1 MRMRTFVPLTSLG
14 LCVAGFALNAAAA
27 SAQSDPRVGL
37 HAGWWDAQQAARN
50 MTLVGSGKKAEGFY
64 NPVNAGDFGF
74 LNGDLAFKGN
84 IIVQG
89 GFHGIQVWDVSDPH
103 NPRLRSTFACPGG
116 QGDPTL
122 YRNLLFFSV
131 EETRGRIDCAG
142 QGVQDTVSKERFRG
156 VRIFDVSDIDHPKQV
171 AAVQTCR
178 GSHTHTLVADP
189 KDSKNV
195 YIYVSG
201 TAGVRSP
208 NELAGC
214 SDKMP
219 EQDPKT
225 SLFRIDVIKV
235 PLDHPQDAKVVSN
248 PRIFAD
254 AAGNVAGLW
263 KGGAH
268 GEGTQSTNVTD
279 QCHDITVYSAIG
291 MAAGACSGN
300 GLLLDIRDP
309 ANPKRL
315 DAAADPNFAYWH
327 SATFSNDGKKVL
339 FSDEWGGGVAPK
351 CRASD
356 NPKWGADA
364 IFTIDHGKMTQ
375 KGYFK
380 LPAPQTD
387 QENCVAHNGS
397 LIPVPGRDILAQ
409 GWYQGGVSDLRL
421 HRSVESEGDRVL
433 RPRSDGF
440 DEALPE
446 RILGRVLVQR
456 LDLRFGD
463 RPRDRHLRAQAER
476 VPVAKRD
483 RRCKADTRRPA
494 QRAEPAALRVAG
506 EHRRA
511 ALVSRSIGAEQRSG
525 RRQDHGR
532 ARCVEQSRVDEGL
545 GAECGAQFGRGEV
558 GRGREGGIGRGE
570 SPSRRRRRSRL
581 GQTLGRYNFV
591 AWFWQPGE
599 LRHQRIERTRT
610 ETSTT
615 ASVRVRC
622 RFSLCGCQPC

>member
-1 MRMRTFVPLTSLG
+1 MRMRTFVALTSLG
-14 LCVAGFALNAAAA
+14 LCVAGLALGATTA

-50 MTLVGSGKKAEGFY
+50 MALVGSGKKAEGFY
-64 NPVNAGDFGF
+64 NPADAGDFGF

-131 EETRGRIDCAG
+131 EETRGRVDCGG
-142 QGVQDTVSKERFRG
+142 QGIQDTVSKERFRG
-156 VRIFDVSDIDHPKQV
+156 VRIFDVSDIAHPKQV

-214 SDKMP
+214 SNKTP

-254 AAGNVAGLW
+254 AAGNIAGLW

-279 QCHDITVYSAIG
+279 QCHDITVYSAVG

-300 GLLLDIRDP
+300 GILLDIRDP

-351 CRASD
+351 CRATD

-380 LPAPQTD
+380 IPDPQTD

-397 LIPVPGRDILAQ
+397 LVPVPGRDILVQ
-409 GWYQGGVSDLRL
+409 GWYQGGI
-421 HRSVESEGDRVL
+421 SVFDFTDPSSPKEIAFFDRGPMDSTKLYLSGFWAGYWYNGLIYGSE
-433 RPRSDGF
+433 
-440 DEALPE
+440 
-446 RILGRVLVQR
+446 
-456 LDLRFGD
+456 
-463 RPRDRHLRAQAER
+463 
-476 VPVAKRD
+476 
-483 RRCKADTRRPA
+483 
-494 QRAEPAALRVAG
+494 
-506 EHRRA
+506 
-511 ALVSRSIGAEQRSG
+511 
-525 RRQDHGR
+525 
-532 ARCVEQSRVDEGL
+532 
-545 GAECGAQFGRGEV
+545 
-558 GRGREGGIGRGE
+558 IGRGIDIFELKPSEFLSQNEIDAAKLIHVDLLNVQNQQRYVWPANIAVPRAYLDQLERSNGLAADKVTAARDALSKAE
-570 SPSRRRRRSRL
+570 SMKGSARSAALNSLAGKLDAGAKGASDAAKVRL
-581 GQTLGRYNFV
+581 
-591 AWFWQPGE
+591 A
-599 LRHQRIERTRT
+599 
-610 ETSTT
+610 
-615 ASVRVRC
+615 AAAVRD
-622 RFSLCGCQPC
+622 LAKH

>member
-1 MRMRTFVPLTSLG
+1 MRLRTFVSHTSIRLG
-14 LCVAGFALNAAAA
+14 VAGLAFTAAAA
-27 SAQSDPRVGL
+27 RAQTDPRVGL
-37 HAGWWDAQQAARN
+37 HAGWWDAQQAERN

-64 NPVNAGDFGF
+64 NPSDAGDFGF

-84 IIVQG
+84 IVVQG
-89 GFHGIQVWDVSDPH
+89 GFHGIQVWDVSDPR
-103 NPRLRSTFACPGG
+103 NPRLRSTFPCPGG

-131 EETRGRIDCAG
+131 EETRGRIDCGG

-156 VRIFDVSDIDHPKQV
+156 VRIFDVSDIDHPKQL

-178 GSHTHTLVADP
+178 GSHTHTLVVDP

-214 SDKMP
+214 SDKAP

-225 SLFRIDVIKV
+225 SRFRIDVIKV
-235 PLDHPQDAKVVSN
+235 PLDRPQDAKVVSN

-254 AAGNVAGLW
+254 AAGHVAGLW

-300 GLLLDIRDP
+300 GILLDIRDP
-309 ANPKRL
+309 VNPKRL
-315 DAAADPNFAYWH
+315 DAASDPNFAYWH

-351 CRASD
+351 CRSTD

-380 LPAPQTD
+380 IPAPQTD

-409 GWYQGGVSDLRL
+409 GWYQGGVSVFDFTDP
-421 HRSVESEGDRVL
+421 SNPKEIAFFDRGPMDSTKL
-433 RPRSDGF
+433 YLSGF
-440 DEALPE
+440 W
-446 RILGRVLVQR
+446 
-456 LDLRFGD
+456 
-463 RPRDRHLRAQAER
+463 
-476 VPVAKRD
+476 
-483 RRCKADTRRPA
+483 
-494 QRAEPAALRVAG
+494 AAYWYNGLIYGG
-506 EHRRA
+506 E
-511 ALVSRSIGAEQRSG
+511 
-525 RRQDHGR
+525 
-532 ARCVEQSRVDEGL
+532 
-545 GAECGAQFGRGEV
+545 
-558 GRGREGGIGRGE
+558 IGRGLDIFELKPSEFLSQNEIDAAKLIHVDLLNVQNQQRYVWPANIAVPRAYLDQLERNNGLAADKITAARNGLSKAE
-570 SPSRRRRRSRL
+570 SLKGSARSAALNSLAGKLDGDAKGASDAAKVRL
-581 GQTLGRYNFV
+581 AAAAVR
-591 AWFWQPGE
+591 E
-599 LRHQRIERTRT
+599 LAKH
-610 ETSTT
+610 
-615 ASVRVRC
+615 
-622 RFSLCGCQPC
+622 

>member
-1 MRMRTFVPLTSLG
+1 MTMSFVTARSVRL
-14 LCVAGFALNAAAA
+14 AAAGLA
-27 SAQSDPRVGL
+27 MLSAPLFGQSDPRVGL
-37 HAGWWDAQQAARN
+37 GAGWWDAKQAARN
-50 MTLVGSGKKAEGFY
+50 MELIGSGKKAEGFY
-64 NPVNAGDFGF
+64 NPTNSGDFGF

-89 GFHGIQVWDVSDPH
+89 GFHGIQTWDISDPRH
-103 NPRLRSTFACPGG
+103 PKLRSTFECPGG

-122 YRNLLFFSV
+122 YKNLLFFSV
-131 EETRGRIDCAG
+131 EETRGRVDCGG
-142 QGVQDTVSKERFRG
+142 QGIQDTVSKERFRG
-156 VRIFDVSDIDHPKQV
+156 VRIFDVADIDHPKQV

-178 GSHTHTLVADP
+178 GSHTHTLVVDP
-189 KDSKNV
+189 NDSKNV

-214 SDKMP
+214 SGRSPD
-219 EQDPKT
+219 EDPKT

-235 PLDHPQDAKVVSN
+235 PLARPQDAKVVSN

-254 AAGNVAGLW
+254 SGRIAGLW

-268 GEGTQSTNVTD
+268 GEGTQSTSQTD

-300 GLLLDIRDP
+300 GILLDIRDP

-315 DAAADPNFAYWH
+315 DAVADPNFAYWH

-409 GWYQGGVSDLRL
+409 GWYQGGVSVFDFTDPANPKEIAFFDRGPMDSTKLYL
-421 HRSVESEGDRVL
+421 SGFWAAYWYNGLVVGSE
-433 RPRSDGF
+433 
-440 DEALPE
+440 
-446 RILGRVLVQR
+446 
-456 LDLRFGD
+456 
-463 RPRDRHLRAQAER
+463 
-476 VPVAKRD
+476 
-483 RRCKADTRRPA
+483 
-494 QRAEPAALRVAG
+494 
-506 EHRRA
+506 
-511 ALVSRSIGAEQRSG
+511 
-525 RRQDHGR
+525 
-532 ARCVEQSRVDEGL
+532 
-545 GAECGAQFGRGEV
+545 
-558 GRGREGGIGRGE
+558 IGRGLDIFE
-570 SPSRRRRRSRL
+570 LKPSEFLSQNEIDAAKL
-581 GQTLGRYNFV
+581 IHVDLLNVQNQQRYVWPASFSVPRAYLDQLARNNGL
-591 AWFWQPGE
+591 AND
-599 LRHQRIERTRT
+599 RIT
-610 ETSTT
+610 
-615 ASVRVRC
+615 SVREALDKAEAAKGGARTAALTKLASQLDGDAKTAGDAAKIRMVAAAVRD
-622 RFSLCGCQPC
+622 LAKH